1 MTTAIVK
8 PLPAGR
14 PILIRL
20 PSFKSEISIS
30 SEWVVMRNETVASAQ
45 ALATVGNPLE
55 FQEAGAL
62 LQRITRV
69 SNTLEEMRKDLGKPF
84 RNADKIIKSAS
95 DKAREPLEAE
105 KTRIKN
111 LIETYAAAERRRLAA
126 ETQQREEEQQ
136 RQIEAQLSQQQAGEE
151 AGLEPPVVIECTT
164 PAAPANMMPRSD
176 AVRIGEAVEFELVN
190 EDAVPR
196 AFLIFDP
203 RKAQQYCRENKDE
216 IKDRVGN
223 GEAERIVPGLRFRV
237 RTTVAGR

>member
-8 PLPAGR
+8 AIPVGR

-20 PSFKSEISIS
+20 PSFQSEISIS
-30 SEWVVMRNETVASAQ
+30 SEWVSMRNETVACAQ
-45 ALATVGNPLE
+45 ALATVGTPVE

-84 RNADKIIKSAS
+84 RNADKLIKTAS
-95 DKAREPLEAE
+95 DKAREPLETE
-105 KTRIKN
+105 KTRIKA
-111 LIETYAAAERRRLAA
+111 LIETYAAAERRRVAV
-126 ETQQREEEQQ
+126 ESQQRDIEQQ

-151 AGLEPPVVIECTT
+151 AGLEPPVVIECPT
-164 PAAPANMMPRSD
+164 PVMPASPMARSD
-176 AVRIGEAVEFELVN
+176 AVRIGEAVEFDLVN
-190 EDAVPR
+190 EDALPR

-216 IKDRVGN
+216 IKARIGN
-223 GEAERIVPGLRFRV
+223 GEEEVIVPGLRFRV

>member
-1 MTTAIVK
+1 
-8 PLPAGR
+8 
-14 PILIRL
+14 
-20 PSFKSEISIS
+20 
-30 SEWVVMRNETVASAQ
+30 MRNETVVSAQ
-45 ALATVGNPLE
+45 GLATVGTALE

-84 RNADKIIKSAS
+84 RNADKLIKTAS

-105 KTRIKN
+105 KTRIKA
-111 LIETYAAAERRRLAA
+111 LIETYAAAERRRVAV
-126 ETQQREEEQQ
+126 ENHQREEAQQ

-151 AGLEPPVVIECTT
+151 AGLEPPVVMECPTQT
-164 PAAPANMMPRSD
+164 MPASAVPRSD
-176 AVRIGEAVEFELVN
+176 AVRIGEAVEFDLMN
-190 EDAVPR
+190 EDAIPR

-216 IKDRVGN
+216 IKARVGN
-223 GEAERIVPGLRFRV
+223 GEAEEIVPGLRFRV